1 MISPKPLNDLRS
13 LKCTSANELM
23 DIAFKPHPQVIER
36 FLYSGLYILAGA
48 PKIGKSFLTLQLAQH
63 IATGTPIW
71 GLKVTESSVLY
82 MSLEDTLDRLQRRYY
97 QMFGETSDGSPN
109 LYFCTRASLLNNGL
123 LEEMENS
130 LKEHPDIKVI
140 IIDTLQTIREYS
152 TQISYSN
159 DYEVITQLKRFADEH
174 NLCLLVVHHTR
185 KLEADDAFET
195 ISGTNGLL
203 GAADGAFVLKKPKR
217 SETRAVLNVVG
228 RDIADLQIKL
238 EFDRGKLIW
247 VLTEFEVK
255 PYQTPLDKD
264 IELINKFLAE
274 KWTGSAT
281 DLLKEIPEI
290 KLAANTLTR
299 KLNANTSILLNNYG
313 IKYVNNPRGKTRS
326 ISLIRIKKEKSAEDT
341 KNFENAGNSYRIVPF
356 TEFHK

>member
-1 MISPKPLNDLRS
+1 MILPNPSDGRG
-13 LKCTSANELM
+13 LKCTSADELM
-23 DIAFKPHPQVIER
+23 DINFKPHTQIIER

-71 GLKVTESSVLY
+71 GLKVTKSPVLY
-82 MSLEDTLDRLQRRYY
+82 LSLEDTLDRLQRRYY
-97 QMFGETSDGSPN
+97 QMFSTSDGSHD
-109 LYFCTRASLLNNGL
+109 LYFCTQASLLNNGL

-130 LKEHPDIKVI
+130 LNEHHIKVI

-174 NLCLLVVHHTR
+174 SICLLVVHHTR

-217 SETRAVLNVVG
+217 SETKAILNVVG

-238 EFDRGKLIW
+238 EFDRDRLLWSLK
-247 VLTEFEVK
+247 EFDVK
-255 PYQTPLDKD
+255 PYQTPLDND
-264 IELINKFLAE
+264 IELINKFLADQ
-274 KWTGSAT
+274 WTGTAT
-281 DLLKEIPEI
+281 ELLKLIPGI
-290 KLAANTLTR
+290 KLAPNRLTR
-299 KLNANTSILLNNYG
+299 KLNVNNSILLNNYG
-313 IKYVNNPRGKTRS
+313 IRYVNNPRGKNRS
-326 ISLIRIKKEKSAEDT
+326 LSLIRIKEEKPVGKPGIPGGADKLYRMPFG
-341 KNFENAGNSYRIVPF
+341 KNG
-356 TEFHK
+356 